1 VRQSI
6 VSVFVGERLVVKNV
20 VVWVVRTKNQ
30 HQKNHYQK
38 KKSAVNVLKAS
49 AKKSTASV
57 FKMG

>member
-1 VRQSI
+1 M
-6 VSVFVGERLVVKNV
+6 SVFVGERLVVKNV